1 MTKRTSIL
9 PRNRACAAALA
20 GQGDAA
26 RDEIGVEVGGGG
38 ALDEGLQIGSEERLA
53 PREVELDDPEL
64 LGLAKH
70 AEPVRR
76 VEPVRVAPVVHGVR
90 AVHAAERAPVRQLGD
105 ERIRTV
111 LVAHGS
117 PCIRPRSASVA
128 RNDMTSRSTCSRG
141 WEAYFSASRSTI
153 AWTVCSPLH
162 KVAMS
167 AAGRVSTSPRSGESK
182 R

>member
-20 GQGDAA
+20 RRAA
-26 RDEIGVEVGGGG
+26 SSWAAVGSKARRFTSAHPTYCVLASSRRSGPG
-38 ALDEGLQIGSEERLA
+38 ALDEGLQIVPEERLA

-70 AEPVRR
+70 AAPVRR

-117 PCIRPRSASVA
+117 
-128 RNDMTSRSTCSRG
+128 
-141 WEAYFSASRSTI
+141 
-153 AWTVCSPLH
+153 L
-162 KVAMS
+162 
-167 AAGRVSTSPRSGESK
+167 
-182 R
+182 